1 MGSWIF
7 ILFYGFKFIAI
18 IIYFDAQ
25 IVPDLAGETP
35 FELIPVSFW
44 RDSIILWVLPSF
56 MM

>member
-7 ILFYGFKFIAI
+7 ILFYGLKFIAI